1 MKEFLIDEKILDE
14 LYLHWNDITS
24 KGMKSIFEGLSSNR
38 NLKVLD
44 LSWNQIGF
52 EAIPAISNFFRKN
65 NTLLHLDISNCN
77 VNLDDSKTLS
87 ESIKLN
93 NSILGLHFE
102 GNQGIIDSCG
112 YILPR
117 KEKEDNIVS
126 LRNQILI
133 RMKGVQRSNFNND
146 RYEEST

>member
-1 MKEFLIDEKILDE
+1 LPDTGLNLFLIKAKVFENIRILNLNRNFLGNNFALRMKEFLIDEKSLDE

-24 KGMKSIFEGLSSNR
+24 KGMKSIFEGLSLNR

-52 EAIPAISNFFRKN
+52 EAIPAINNFFRKN

-102 GNQGIIDSCG
+102 GN
-112 YILPR
+112 
-117 KEKEDNIVS
+117 
-126 LRNQILI
+126 
-133 RMKGVQRSNFNND
+133 
-146 RYEEST
+146 